1 MVHLTTAL
9 DASSGVPLYEQLYR
23 SLAGEMRSG
32 TLAAGTRMPGKRRLA
47 AELSVSVNTVD
58 AAYQMLAAEG
68 YLESRER
75 SGFYVQEYLALPS
88 RPAGGTEQPAPPK
101 PEPPVLPVRYDLS
114 TRGVDPELFPF
125 RTWARLQKEESAV
138 QQVLDSPAAAKGL
151 DDSYQPVPD
160 VRDDPAYFARLYD
173 QYATDVLRV
182 CYFYLSDRE
191 KAEDVCQ
198 DVFVRLMTTHPLLQP
213 GREKSWL
220 LKVALNRCRD
230 LWRGAWL
237 KRVILGGPTFELI
250 PAPDEFSRRD
260 DQQAMMAAIN
270 QLPAT
275 FKEVILLHYYQGMN
289 IAEIAQMLELPEGTI
304 SSRLSRGR
312 KKLESILLKGGDAR

>member
-1 MVHLTTAL
+1 M
-9 DASSGVPLYEQLYR
+9 S
-23 SLAGEMRSG
+23 
-32 TLAAGTRMPGKRRLA
+32 
-47 AELSVSVNTVD
+47 
-58 AAYQMLAAEG
+58 
-68 YLESRER
+68 
-75 SGFYVQEYLALPS
+75 
-88 RPAGGTEQPAPPK
+88 
-101 PEPPVLPVRYDLS
+101 EPTS
-114 TRGVDPELFPF
+114 KH
-125 RTWARLQKEESAV
+125 KEESAV
-138 QQVLDSPAAAKGL
+138 QQALDSPAAAKRL

>member
-1 MVHLTTAL
+1 M
-9 DASSGVPLYEQLYR
+9 S
-23 SLAGEMRSG
+23 
-32 TLAAGTRMPGKRRLA
+32 
-47 AELSVSVNTVD
+47 
-58 AAYQMLAAEG
+58 
-68 YLESRER
+68 
-75 SGFYVQEYLALPS
+75 
-88 RPAGGTEQPAPPK
+88 
-101 PEPPVLPVRYDLS
+101 EPTS
-114 TRGVDPELFPF
+114 KH
-125 RTWARLQKEESAV
+125 KEESAV
-138 QQVLDSPAAAKGL
+138 QQALDSPAAAKGL

-312 KKLESILLKGGDAR
+312 KKLESILLKGGYAR

>member
-1 MVHLTTAL
+1 M
-9 DASSGVPLYEQLYR
+9 S
-23 SLAGEMRSG
+23 
-32 TLAAGTRMPGKRRLA
+32 
-47 AELSVSVNTVD
+47 
-58 AAYQMLAAEG
+58 
-68 YLESRER
+68 
-75 SGFYVQEYLALPS
+75 
-88 RPAGGTEQPAPPK
+88 
-101 PEPPVLPVRYDLS
+101 EPTS
-114 TRGVDPELFPF
+114 KH
-125 RTWARLQKEESAV
+125 KEESAV
-138 QQVLDSPAAAKGL
+138 QQALDSPAAAKGL

-191 KAEDVCQ
+191 KAEDACQ

>member
-1 MVHLTTAL
+1 MSDRA
-9 DASSGVPLYEQLYR
+9 DNRAAPERMDEQLF
-23 SLAGEMRSG
+23 E
-32 TLAAGTRMPGKRRLA
+32 
-47 AELSVSVNTVD
+47 EL
-58 AAYQMLAAEG
+58 YQK
-68 YLESRER
+68 Y
-75 SGFYVQEYLALPS
+75 
-88 RPAGGTEQPAPPK
+88 
-101 PEPPVLPVRYDLS
+101 
-114 TRGVDPELFPF
+114 
-125 RTWARLQKEESAV
+125 
-138 QQVLDSPAAAKGL
+138 AK
-151 DDSYQPVPD
+151 
-160 VRDDPAYFARLYD
+160 
-173 QYATDVLRV
+173 DVLRV
-182 CYFYLSDRE
+182 SYFYLGDRQQ
-191 KAEDVCQ
+191 AEDVTQ
-198 DVFVRLMTTHPLLQP
+198 DVFVRLLTNAPDLIP
-213 GREKSWL
+213 GKEKAWL

-260 DQQAMMAAIN
+260 EQQAMMSAIN

>member
-1 MVHLTTAL
+1 M
-9 DASSGVPLYEQLYR
+9 S
-23 SLAGEMRSG
+23 
-32 TLAAGTRMPGKRRLA
+32 
-47 AELSVSVNTVD
+47 
-58 AAYQMLAAEG
+58 
-68 YLESRER
+68 
-75 SGFYVQEYLALPS
+75 
-88 RPAGGTEQPAPPK
+88 
-101 PEPPVLPVRYDLS
+101 EPTS
-114 TRGVDPELFPF
+114 KH
-125 RTWARLQKEESAV
+125 KEESAV
-138 QQVLDSPAAAKGL
+138 QQALDSPAAAKGL

-160 VRDDPAYFARLYD
+160 MRDDPAYFARLYD

-198 DVFVRLMTTHPLLQP
+198 DVFVRLMTTHPVLQP

>member
-1 MVHLTTAL
+1 M
-9 DASSGVPLYEQLYR
+9 S
-23 SLAGEMRSG
+23 
-32 TLAAGTRMPGKRRLA
+32 
-47 AELSVSVNTVD
+47 
-58 AAYQMLAAEG
+58 
-68 YLESRER
+68 
-75 SGFYVQEYLALPS
+75 
-88 RPAGGTEQPAPPK
+88 
-101 PEPPVLPVRYDLS
+101 EPTS
-114 TRGVDPELFPF
+114 KH
-125 RTWARLQKEESAV
+125 KEESAV
-138 QQVLDSPAAAKGL
+138 QQALDSPAAAKGM

>member
-1 MVHLTTAL
+1 M
-9 DASSGVPLYEQLYR
+9 S
-23 SLAGEMRSG
+23 
-32 TLAAGTRMPGKRRLA
+32 
-47 AELSVSVNTVD
+47 
-58 AAYQMLAAEG
+58 
-68 YLESRER
+68 
-75 SGFYVQEYLALPS
+75 
-88 RPAGGTEQPAPPK
+88 
-101 PEPPVLPVRYDLS
+101 EPTS
-114 TRGVDPELFPF
+114 KH
-125 RTWARLQKEESAV
+125 KEESAV
-138 QQVLDSPAAAKGL
+138 QQALDSPAAAKGL
-151 DDSYQPVPD
+151 DDSYQPVPN